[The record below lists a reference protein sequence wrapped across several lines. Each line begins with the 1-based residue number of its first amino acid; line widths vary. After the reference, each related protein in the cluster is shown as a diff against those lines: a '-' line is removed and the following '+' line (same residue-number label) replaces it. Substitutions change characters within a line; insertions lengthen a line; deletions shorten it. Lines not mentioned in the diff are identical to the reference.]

1 MADNNNFIVNGENT
15 IPSGLASDLM
25 RMSMENKNLLKT
37 KGSIYVGTGRTNKD
51 GVAITEALKPG
62 EPNTVLTVLDSE
74 GTLGYSKVT
83 PQMMNSGTYYNIQ
96 CSKSISADNHVS
108 RVENTDRASYAL
120 YMDGTHINENIYRR
134 FKSFDTRATT
144 TIAKILAIKNKW
156 PEWPLDND

>member
-15 IPSGLASDLM
+15 IPSGFASDLM

-51 GVAITEALKPG
+51 GIAITEALEPG

-83 PQMMNSGTYYNIQ
+83 PQMVESGTYYNIQ
-96 CSKSISADNHVS
+96 CSKSMLADNHVS
-108 RVENTDRASYAL
+108 HVENTDCASYAL
-120 YMDGTHINENIYRR
+120 SGEGAAITIYNE
-134 FKSFDTRATT
+134 FKSLNTRIATT
-144 TIAKILAIKNKW
+144 ITKISAIKNKW